1 MITEIYLELIQDN
14 ILHEKSDKDLERFNI
29 EKDLEEFIHSMGK
42 VIGDEFIETVD
53 RTVRVIRII
62 GFSVLVFV
70 LIFVGH
76 KIYKRFFSDAAQSCR
91 NSDNKNVCMINFRI
105 KAIKAEIT
113 YLKSRIGYCNKS
125 TNPQKCK
132 QKILERI
139 RKKERQISKELES
152 LK

>member
-14 ILHEKSDKDLERFNI
+14 EYIKHSSDKELEKELQRFMTSLF
-29 EKDLEEFIHSMGK
+29 KAA
-42 VIGDEFIETVD
+42 GDEVGKSYVETLD
-53 RTVRVIRII
+53 KIVRAIKIV
-62 GFSVLVFV
+62 GYSVLVIV
-70 LIFVGH
+70 LLLVGH

-91 NSDNKNVCMINFRI
+91 NSDNKNVCMIHFRI

-139 RKKERQISKELES
+139 RKKERQISKLLES